1 MGQSFSCSEVILGT
15 TSRYKWANLT
25 EHGQVDTGI
34 DLHGT
39 MDFVNLAKFH
49 SKLALSFHSK
59 ACSHPAATEREVH
72 PFLVRGIS
80 STLFQRHSVMDIHPY
95 DRWLSILGQFRP
107 VPRVIISRLSLRT
120 FPGVAMS
127 LCDL

>member
-1 MGQSFSCSEVILGT
+1 M
-15 TSRYKWANLT
+15 
-25 EHGQVDTGI
+25 DTGI

-72 PFLVRGIS
+72 PFLVSGNS
-80 STLFQRHSVMDIHPY
+80 SMLFQRHSVMDIHPY